1 MPTTF
6 TRTCALK
13 TCKNLSIKKEI
24 SINSSIMAAVIAAS
38 IKKTNIITT
47 MNSTAV
53 LQNMAVVAEV
63 VEEEAEGEE
72 VVKIIMAVVIK
83 VIR

>member
-1 MPTTF
+1 
-6 TRTCALK
+6 
-13 TCKNLSIKKEI
+13 
-24 SINSSIMAAVIAAS
+24 MAAVIAAS

-53 LQNMAVVAEV
+53 LQNMAAVAEV

-72 VVKIIMAVVIK
+72 VVKIITAVVIK